1 MSATDRK
8 GNSRQEG
15 FLFIAKDP
23 EQLNEQKQNF
33 LRYLNCVCRQ
43 TLTLEDSRFNE
54 AVRSQLY
61 RTNEVKHTGSAG
73 VLPAQIN
80 QT

>member
-23 EQLNEQKQNF
+23 EQLNEQKQNYF
-33 LRYLNCVCRQ
+33 EIFKLCMLANI
-43 TLTLEDSRFNE
+43 D
-54 AVRSQLY
+54 
-61 RTNEVKHTGSAG
+61 
-73 VLPAQIN
+73 P
-80 QT
+80 

>member
-23 EQLNEQKQNF
+23 EQLNEQKQKF
-33 LRYLNCVCRQ
+33 FEIFKLYLQANI
-43 TLTLEDSRFNE
+43 D
-54 AVRSQLY
+54 
-61 RTNEVKHTGSAG
+61 
-73 VLPAQIN
+73 P
-80 QT
+80 